1 MAKCNYTWDLK
12 LADSAGTSYYDLGD
26 MLMCIL
32 GNVWDIVKV
41 ILAGI
46 LIILMSMLIL
56 KTIRNRENPKV
67 LPELGKNWMFLFLL
81 IIVVIGGAGTF
92 LNILFG
98 FLNLPDI
105 QYWLDRVNELFETL

>member
-1 MAKCNYTWDLK
+1 MAKCDYTFDINGRG
-12 LADSAGTSYYDLGD
+12 SEYYDLGEI
-26 MLMCIL
+26 LPCIL

-41 ILAGI
+41 ILAGV

-67 LPELGKNWMFLFLL
+67 LPELGKNWMLLFLL

-98 FLNLPDI
+98 FLKLPDI
-105 QYWLDRVNELFETL
+105 QYWLNLINELFESL